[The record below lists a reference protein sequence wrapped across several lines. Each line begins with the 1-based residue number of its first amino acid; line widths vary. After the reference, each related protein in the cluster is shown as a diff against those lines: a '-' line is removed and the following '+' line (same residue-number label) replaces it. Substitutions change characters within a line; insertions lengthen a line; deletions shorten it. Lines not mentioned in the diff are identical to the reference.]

1 MSLAIW
7 SIVQMMSPFYSLK
20 PAAQTQGSQPASR
33 FPIGPSRRPKHLSL
47 AATRVSKP
55 LRVARVQDDMNPP
68 DRAGRMVMSGRMD
81 EVCAELDRLVQ
92 LEAQRHLP
100 TQAANGHTTA
110 MAA

>member
-20 PAAQTQGSQPASR
+20 TAPQTPGVQTAAQPV
-33 FPIGPSRRPKHLSL
+33 RRPAHLTL
-47 AATRVSKP
+47 AATRVAKP

-68 DRAGRMVMSGRMD
+68 DRAGRMVISGRMD

-92 LEAQRHLP
+92 LETRRQTH
-100 TQAANGHTTA
+100 QSNGHSTA
-110 MAA
+110 LAA

>member
-7 SIVQMMSPFYSLK
+7 SIVKMMSPFSSLK
-20 PAAQTQGSQPASR
+20 PAAQHLGAQPASH
-33 FPIGPSRRPKHLSL
+33 FPMGPSRRPKHLSL

-92 LEAQRHLP
+92 LEAQRQHP
-100 TQAANGHTTA
+100 SPVVNGHSTA